1 MSENT
6 HQRPLVS
13 VIVPVYNV
21 AHYLNQCLEA
31 LCAQTL
37 HNIEIIV
44 IDDGSTDNS
53 LDIIETFASADERI
67 RVIAKRNEGYG
78 VTINLGIDSARA
90 PYIAIVE
97 SDDYPEHSMLKK
109 LYEAAIYHDAD
120 VVKCDFYDT
129 FEDHESPRR
138 NLAQLPY
145 GKPFNAKDFPEVF
158 LITPSIWASLY
169 KKKFLDTK
177 DIRLTETPGASFQ
190 DTAFCLTV
198 LCEAK
203 NIVALGAP
211 LIHYR
216 RDNMQSSTYSKD
228 KIFTVSDE
236 FRKARERLAS
246 NHDLYR
252 AYIPYIRLN
261 EWRTYCWDSQRID
274 QRFIPS
280 YFVRVRYDFDIAYRG
295 NEINEALF
303 TPRELF
309 NIKRMLK
316 KEKRDFENFNPQAPA
331 PVGESKENIK
341 ISIVIPAH
349 NDERFMARTIDS
361 CLAQTHRNIE
371 IICVNDASTDKT
383 KDVLDSYIHRDKRIK
398 VKHLEANVLTH
409 LTRLHGV
416 RMATGDII
424 TFLDAD
430 DEIAPEMCER
440 MAAEYVKDPYD
451 ILHMATKV
459 VVQNENDKKEALE
472 MQRWCMPPRGTLAG
486 EDILTQAFVN
496 FGYAANL
503 AGKGLRASLVHAAFE
518 SLGEIYCDRG
528 EDQMEYFAI
537 ACRATKYRTVRL
549 KYYIYHLDDGFSL
562 KNSLTAEEF
571 ERPLRGIYAIEGL
584 SEFLDRAGMLP
595 EYADILELHFA
606 NQLNFMFDTC
616 NTKVREEDQ
625 NQCYARIVQ
634 VWNKD
639 NRLSRFLNIEE

>member
-1 MSENT
+1 MSDIDN
-6 HQRPLVS
+6 QRPLVS

-21 AHYLNQCLEA
+21 ARYLNQCLER
-31 LCAQTL
+31 LCSQTL
-37 HNIEIIV
+37 ENIEIIV
-44 IDDGSTDNS
+44 IDDGSIDNS
-53 LDIIETFASADERI
+53 LDIIEAFASSDDRI

-78 VTINLGIDSARA
+78 VTVNLGIDSAKA
-90 PYIAIVE
+90 PYVAIVE
-97 SDDYPEHSMLKK
+97 SDDYPEQSMLKK

-120 VVKCDFYDT
+120 VVKCDFFDT

-138 NLAQLPY
+138 NLANIPY
-145 GKPFNAKDFPEVF
+145 GKPFNAQDFPEVF

-177 DIRLTETPGASFQ
+177 NIRLTETPGASFQ

-203 NIVALGAP
+203 RIVAIGAP

-236 FRKARERLAS
+236 FRKVRERLAS

-252 AYIPYIRLN
+252 AFIPYIRLN
-261 EWRTYCWDSQRID
+261 EWRTYCWDSKRID

-295 NEINEALF
+295 NEINESLF
-303 TPRELF
+303 SSRELF

-316 KEKRDFENFNPQAPA
+316 KEKRDFENFNPEALA
-331 PVGESKENIK
+331 PVEESKENVR
-341 ISIVIPAH
+341 ISIIIPAH
-349 NDERFMARTIDS
+349 NAERFISRTLES

-371 IICVNDASTDKT
+371 IICIDDASEDGTR
-383 KDVLDSYIHRDKRIK
+383 DVLDSFIHRDKRIK
-398 VKHLEANVLTH
+398 IKYLDSNVLTH

-440 MAAEYVKDPYD
+440 MAAEYIKEPYD

-459 VVQNENDKKEALE
+459 VVQNDIDKKDALE
-472 MQRWCMPPRGTLAG
+472 MQRWCMPPRTSLTG

-503 AGKGLRASLVHAAFE
+503 AGKGIRASLVHAAFE

-537 ACRATKYRTVRL
+537 ACRASKYRTVRL

-571 ERPLRGIYAIEGL
+571 GRPLRGIYAIEGL
-584 SEFLDRAGMLP
+584 SEFLDRAGLLP
-595 EYADILELHFA
+595 ELSDILELHFA
-606 NQLNFMFDTC
+606 NQLNFIFDIC
-616 NTKVREEDQ
+616 EKKVRPEDQ
-625 NQCYARIVQ
+625 SECYARIIQ
-634 VWNKD
+634 VWNED
-639 NRLSRFLNIEE
+639 HRLSRFLKIEE